1 MTTSTL
7 VKTSL
12 MVAAGATIGGFSLAL
27 SEPAHAL
34 GFTTPYAPAN
44 FTLTNTNADGS
55 VDTSGVPNSIE
66 LIGGNN
72 GSGLFGST
80 SYLTTAATAGLVS
93 FNWNYLTRDL
103 DGPSWDPFGYILNG
117 VFTQL
122 TANAGP
128 DNQSGF
134 VSFNVAL
141 GDSFGFEVRTVD
153 NRFGRA
159 SATISNFNV
168 QAIPTPAL
176 LPGLIGLGLGALRKR
191 KGQATEEPVQV

>member
-55 VDTSGVPNSIE
+55 VDTSGVPNSIT
-66 LIGGNN
+66 ITGGDN
-72 GSGLFGST
+72 GSFTFGLT
-80 SYLTTAATAGLVS
+80 DYVTTATTAGLVS
-93 FNWNYLTRDL
+93 FNWNYGTRDSS
-103 DGPSWDPFGYILNG
+103 PFWDPFGYIVNG

-122 TANAGP
+122 TNSAGP
-128 DNQSGF
+128 TIQNGS

-141 GDSFGFEVRTVD
+141 GDSFGFRIRTVD
-153 NRFGRA
+153 NLAGRA